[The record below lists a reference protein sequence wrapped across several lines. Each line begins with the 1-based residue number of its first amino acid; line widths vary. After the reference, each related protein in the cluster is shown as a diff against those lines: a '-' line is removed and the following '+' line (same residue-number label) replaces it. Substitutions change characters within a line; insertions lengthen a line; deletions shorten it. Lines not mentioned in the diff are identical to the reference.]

1 MPNSKY
7 EPAHGY
13 MTEKIQLGYISSAI
27 EEKTL
32 PINAHRMHEIISLLA
47 PNSQSKPIQF
57 WQLFSIL
64 GPDRIVRI
72 VHRFYDLVFED
83 EI

>member
-27 EEKTL
+27 EDKIL
-32 PINAHRMHEIISLLA
+32 PINAHRMHEIVSLLRQKA
-47 PNSQSKPIQF
+47 SLN
-57 WQLFSIL
+57 LFSFGSYFL
-64 GPDRIVRI
+64 YWG
-72 VHRFYDLVFED
+72 LTE
-83 EI
+83 

>member
-1 MPNSKY
+1 MNKMPNSKY
-7 EPAHGY
+7 EPAYGY

-47 PNSQSKPIQF
+47 PNSQFKPIQF
-57 WQLFSIL
+57 GSYFLYWGLT
-64 GPDRIVRI
+64 
-72 VHRFYDLVFED
+72 E
-83 EI
+83 